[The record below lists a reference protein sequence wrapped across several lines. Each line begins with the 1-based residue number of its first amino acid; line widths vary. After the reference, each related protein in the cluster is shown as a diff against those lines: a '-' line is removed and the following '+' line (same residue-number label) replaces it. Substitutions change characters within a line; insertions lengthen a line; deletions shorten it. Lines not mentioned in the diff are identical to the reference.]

1 MFINPFKKHDVSEF
15 PGVLV
20 PLDEDT
26 HRASMSVPV
35 PVHDESDKEKP
46 KSEDGHPSRP
56 PSDAGSGIV
65 NHGMTK
71 EKLKQEI
78 IADVAAADQ
87 DTPYDRTSTVLLE
100 TLLNIN
106 TTVGKSKVINKAL
119 QDMGMG
125 RYQWELFALCG
136 GGWMAG
142 KKASTIKAS
151 ETTADN
157 Q

>member
-26 HRASMSVPV
+26 HRASISVPV
-35 PVHDESDKEKP
+35 PVHNESDKEKA
-46 KSEDGHPSRP
+46 KSEDDLPSRP

-87 DTPYDRTSTVLLE
+87 DTPYDRTSTLL
-100 TLLNIN
+100 
-106 TTVGKSKVINKAL
+106 
-119 QDMGMG
+119 
-125 RYQWELFALCG
+125 F
-136 GGWMAG
+136 
-142 KKASTIKAS
+142 
-151 ETTADN
+151 
-157 Q
+157 